1 MEIRGLA
8 FLPILWSIWML
19 LGLSTLFAVTVI
31 LGHETHPY
39 ISATAARLPESV
51 IYTVVFMVSSILGAG
66 IVLLQYKFMI
76 IRTEPSE
83 KRHLIGQRILLA
95 IGWISCIGSALNA
108 VFPVNVNLTAHDIG
122 SGLGFGCADIFN
134 LCQAILLYKR
144 SFSSRRMCHIRLALT
159 SVTSVLMLFFSG
171 VMSSF
176 YLHLIPDNHK
186 QVISDAG
193 MVVEWVQMFCLV
205 IQQLTNYTDFQ
216 HLSLRLSR
224 EGVSISLR
232 EPAQDP
238 ENP

>member
-159 SVTSVLMLFFSG
+159 L
-171 VMSSF
+171 
-176 YLHLIPDNHK
+176 
-186 QVISDAG
+186 VISDAG

>member
-122 SGLGFGCADIFN
+122 SGLGFG
-134 LCQAILLYKR
+134 
-144 SFSSRRMCHIRLALT
+144 
-159 SVTSVLMLFFSG
+159 FSG